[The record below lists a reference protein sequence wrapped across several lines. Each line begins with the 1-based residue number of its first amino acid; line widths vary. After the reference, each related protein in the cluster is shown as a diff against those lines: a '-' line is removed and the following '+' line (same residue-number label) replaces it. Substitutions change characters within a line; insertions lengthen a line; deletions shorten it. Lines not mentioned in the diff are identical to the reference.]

1 MLRSDQYSILG
12 STRFCVAAKALTKEA
27 SMALDT
33 ESGIAS
39 YEAPEKDLYE
49 MGEIPPMGF
58 VPKQMY
64 AWAIRKER
72 HGEPVTAMQQEVVDV
87 PELDSNE
94 VLVLVMA
101 AGVNYNGVWAALGQP
116 ISPFDGHKAPYHIA
130 GSDASGIV
138 WAVGDKVKRW
148 KVGDEVVIHCNQDD
162 GDDEECNGGDPMYS
176 SSQRIWGY
184 ETPDGSFSQF
194 TRVQAQQLMPRPKHL
209 TWEEAAC
216 YTLTLATAYRMLFGH
231 EPHDL
236 KPGQNVLV
244 WGASGGLGSYA
255 IQLINTA
262 GANAIGVISDESK
275 RDFVMGLGAKGVL
288 NRKDFN
294 CWGQLPTVNTPEYAE
309 WFKEARKFGKAIWDI
324 TGKGNN
330 VDMVFEHP
338 GESTFPVSTF
348 VVKKGGMVVICAGT
362 SGFNCTFDVRY
373 MWMHQKRLQG
383 SHFAHL
389 KQASAANK
397 LMVERRLDPCMSEV
411 FTWNDLP
418 EAHMK
423 MLRNEH
429 KPGNMSVLVQA
440 PRTGLRTLEE
450 VLEAGQ

>member
-1 MLRSDQYSILG
+1 LRSNSYPVSETAILNG
-12 STRFCVAAKALTKEA
+12 GELLIKGAD
-27 SMALDT
+27 MALDT
-33 ESGIAS
+33 DREIAP

-49 MGEIPPMGF
+49 VGEMPPMGY

-64 AWAIRKER
+64 AWAIRRER
-72 HGEPVTAMQQEVVDV
+72 HGEPDKAMLQEVVEV
-87 PELDSNE
+87 PELDSHD

-101 AGVNYNGVWAALGQP
+101 AGINYNGVWAALGEP
-116 ISPFDGHKAPYHIA
+116 ISPFDGHKQPYHIA
-130 GSDASGIV
+130 GSDAAGIV

-148 KVGDEVVIHCNQDD
+148 KIGDEVVVHCNQDD

-176 SSQRIWGY
+176 TSQRIWGY

-194 TRVQAQQLMPRPKHL
+194 TRVQSQQLMPRPRHL

-275 RDFVMGLGAKGVL
+275 REFVLGLGAKGVL
-288 NRKDFN
+288 NRKDFK
-294 CWGQLPTVNTPEYAE
+294 CWGQLPKVNTAEYGE
-309 WFKEARKFGKAIWDI
+309 WFKETRKFGKAIWDI
-324 TGKGNN
+324 TGKGVN

-338 GESTFPVSTF
+338 GEATFPVSTF

-362 SGFNCTFDVRY
+362 SGFNLTFDVRY

-397 LMVERRLDPCMSEV
+397 LMLERRLDPCMSEV
-411 FTWNDLP
+411 FSWADLP
-418 EAHMK
+418 EAHVK

-429 KPGNMSVLVQA
+429 KPGNMAVLVQS
-440 PRTGLRTLEE
+440 PVTGLRTLEE
-450 VLEAGQ
+450 ALDAGR